1 MMHTIAAKQNA
12 TSLIKSVRGLVLW
25 KVALV
30 EDAELGTLL
39 AELVEVKSEG
49 GGVGNVRMA
58 GGEGLADGTQDA
70 AAATVMA
77 VVVVAYA
84 IAGNEIGLILD
95 GSGTGQ
101 YLESVLAAFGP
112 VGNTDDGIE
121 LEIVGITAPHGET
134 QVVAG
139 NQQQTET
146 HILYNGV
153 ALASRI
159 IAVLTTIGKQVV
171 LVVEPFAARP
181 AVDEIMAVVI

>member
-39 AELVEVKSEG
+39 AELVEVKNEG
-49 GGVGNVRMA
+49 GGVGNVRTA
-58 GGEGLADGTQDA
+58 GSQSLANWTQDTA
-70 AAATVMA
+70 AASVMG
-77 VVVVAYA
+77 VVIVAYA

-95 GSGTGQ
+95 SSGTGQ

-112 VGNTDDGIE
+112 VGYTDDGIE
-121 LEIVGITAPHGET
+121 LEAVGITAPHGET